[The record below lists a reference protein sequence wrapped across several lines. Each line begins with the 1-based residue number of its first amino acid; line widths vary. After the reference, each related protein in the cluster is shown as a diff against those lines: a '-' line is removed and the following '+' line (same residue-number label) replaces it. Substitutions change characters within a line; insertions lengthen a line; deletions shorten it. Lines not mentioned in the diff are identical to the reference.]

1 MSYKVAFFGV
11 PASTSAGDVLAQVVP
26 MARELRMENGYS
38 AVYMAATPQVTAARA
53 RLRILYFAAP
63 GAHAGVSRDF
73 FTERWRGELFEMV
86 YNDQQGIFLW
96 RHYPG
101 TGRPASIITIG
112 PYTGVSNVEPR
123 VDYPQKAFTNEQ
135 LVALHRKPE
144 AELNRAEARAV
155 MEYDDAITIGL
166 AHHGFDM
173 RRNALLEL
181 LSAKTAWSLLDAK
194 PTTKPF
200 PTDAGPIASYEIES
214 YDLSSHGLQGRA

>member
-11 PASTSAGDVLAQVVP
+11 PAAMSAGDVLAQVVP
-26 MARELRMENGYS
+26 MARELRMENGYD
-38 AVYMAATPQVTAARA
+38 AVYMAATPQATAAQTRF
-53 RLRILYFAAP
+53 RVLYFAAP
-63 GAHAGVSRDF
+63 GAHGGVSRDF
-73 FTERWRGELFEMV
+73 FTERWSGELFEMV

-112 PYTGVSNVEPR
+112 PYTGFSNLTPA
-123 VDYPQKAFTNEQ
+123 VDYAQKAFTNDQ
-135 LVALHRKPE
+135 LVALNRKPE

-173 RRNALLEL
+173 RRNALLDL
-181 LSAKTAWSLLDAK
+181 LSARTAWSLLDAK
-194 PTTKPF
+194 PGTKPF
-200 PTDAGPIASYEIES
+200 PRDTGPIASY
-214 YDLSSHGLQGRA
+214 DLEPHDLASHGLEGRA